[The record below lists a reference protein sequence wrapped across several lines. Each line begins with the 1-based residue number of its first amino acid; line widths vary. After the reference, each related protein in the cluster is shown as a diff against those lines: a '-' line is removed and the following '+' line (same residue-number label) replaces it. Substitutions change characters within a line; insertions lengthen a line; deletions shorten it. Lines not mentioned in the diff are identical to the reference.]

1 MLEKLALK
9 YVGPAQEM
17 QLGFNPRLN
26 LLTGDN
32 GLGKS
37 FILDTAWWALSR
49 TWPGEEAQ
57 QAWPQPGRRKKAS
70 ISYQVRGK
78 SRSSTQTARFDL
90 KTWSWK
96 RLQGR
101 KPNPGLVIYARVDG
115 GFSVWDPARNYWKQE
130 KLDED
135 GLPERGRVNAYQ
147 FSSRT
152 LWYGLPG
159 EDPNILLCNG
169 LISDWVT
176 WQLKDSPE
184 YKTLCQVL
192 DDLSPGEAETLKP
205 GEPIRLSRTD
215 AREYPSLELPYGR
228 IPIIHASAG
237 ARRILALAYLLVWTW
252 HEHVQASL
260 LADELPTNRI
270 VLLIDELEAH
280 LHPRWQ
286 RLVLPALLQI
296 VTRLQEGASIQVI
309 AATHAPLMLA
319 SVEPLFDTD
328 RDALFDFDLV
338 EDAHGGR
345 TVQVRKTH
353 WRPRGDANSWLV
365 SDIFN
370 LGEPRS
376 VEAEKAIKKATK
388 ALRNPSLDI
397 KEVKRIHRELH
408 QSLKDT
414 DPFWPRWELRARA
427 AGIKP

>member
-9 YVGPAQEM
+9 YVGPALEM
-17 QLGFNPRLN
+17 ELGFNPRLN

-57 QAWPQPGRRKKAS
+57 QAWPQPGRRKKAA

-96 RLQGR
+96 RRQGT

-115 GFSVWDPARNYWKQE
+115 GFSVWDPARNYRREE

-135 GLPERGRVNAYQ
+135 GLPERGRISSYQ
-147 FSSRT
+147 FSPRT

-159 EDPNILLCNG
+159 EDPNTLICNG

-176 WQLKDSPE
+176 WQLKNSPE
-184 YKTLCQVL
+184 YKTLCEVL
-192 DDLSPGEAETLKP
+192 DVLSPGKTETLKP
-205 GEPIRLSRTD
+205 GAPMRLSRTD
-215 AREYPSLELPYGR
+215 TREYPSLELPYGT
-228 IPIIHASAG
+228 IPIVHASAG
-237 ARRILALAYLLVWTW
+237 ARRILALAYLIVWTW
-252 HEHVQASL
+252 HEHVRASE
-260 LADELPTNRI
+260 LADEPPTDRI

-286 RLVLPALLQI
+286 RLVLPALLQV

-319 SVEPLFDTD
+319 SVEPLFDSAQ
-328 RDALFDFDLV
+328 DALFDFDLV

-345 TVQVRKTH
+345 RVLVRKTQ
-353 WRPRGDANSWLV
+353 WRPRGDANAWLV
-365 SDIFN
+365 SDIFD

-376 VEAEKAIKKATK
+376 VEAENAIEEATRL
-388 ALRNPSLDI
+388 LRNPKLDI
-397 KEVKRIHRELH
+397 KQIRRIHRDLH
-408 QSLKDT
+408 KVLKDT
-414 DPFWPRWELRARA
+414 DPFWPRWEMRARA
-427 AGIKP
+427 AGLEP